1 MIILA
6 DLLKNF
12 ATDLNMDFI
21 EDPSGSY
28 SYQINDSLIMQI
40 EMAKNEHEIVI
51 GSFFTTLPPGKFR
64 ENVLTYALKANY
76 ILEEPSFFAF
86 SKDKDTL
93 LLYQTVEL
101 ATLNSQKL
109 QERLILFSE
118 KVLQWKEAI
127 ESGQAAPADV
137 LRKTRKLKH

>member
-1 MIILA
+1 MISLA

-12 ATDLNMDFI
+12 ATDLSMDFI

-28 SYQINDSLIMQI
+28 SYQINDAFLIQI

-51 GSFFTTLPPGKFR
+51 GSFLTTLPPGKFR
-64 ENVLTYALKANY
+64 ENVLTYALKANH

-86 SKDKDTL
+86 SRNKDEL
-93 LLYQTVEL
+93 FLYQTVEL
-101 ATLNSQKL
+101 ATLNSQKI
-109 QERLILFSE
+109 QERLTLFSE
-118 KVLQWKEAI
+118 KALQWKEAI

-137 LRKTRKLKH
+137 LRKTRKLKR